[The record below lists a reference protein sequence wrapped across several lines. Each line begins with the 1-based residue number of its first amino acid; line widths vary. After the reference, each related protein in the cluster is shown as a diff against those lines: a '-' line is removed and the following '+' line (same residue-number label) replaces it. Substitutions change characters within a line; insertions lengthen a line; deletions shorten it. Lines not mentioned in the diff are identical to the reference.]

1 MDVFKI
7 PNFQS
12 GLNEYY
18 AEGLVKPYESIKA
31 YNCNTSEGSLA
42 TCNEPLHKFSMPH
55 QITSLMSYYGKNN
68 SCLLV
73 GSKNEIWSDEGD
85 KMFNT
90 GYLISN
96 NNLDFINFEYNGDRV
111 LIATSSSDFP
121 FLYNGGSIRRLLNRR
136 KKYNEEAELVGYID
150 ADGKEHKTEDTITTY
165 APKGDFIELHY
176 DRLWIAGDSEN
187 PDRVYFS
194 TANVNGADIEDF
206 TIPLAEEDEINMH
219 GGFLDVRS
227 YDGSKIIA
235 MKVIFNSV
243 VIFKNKSAYKI
254 YGSSPSNYQ
263 LVDLFSCNGAIA
275 DKSICVGNNGAY
287 FLNSDGIYYY
297 DGTNTTLVSQKIKNT
312 ISKMNKNYANKS
324 VAIYHDNK
332 YYIAIP
338 TGVSDVNDTLIVYD
352 TINSSF
358 MTYDIDNITS
368 FLEYDNEILYTTGN
382 DVKVLFKGENALP
395 LLWTTP
401 LIDFGAK
408 NCRKMSNYI
417 YLRLKGE
424 GQIKFTL
431 KTERKEKELILD
443 LPKEETLMRKKFKN
457 KGRMFQLK
465 IENVDNSTFTLV
477 APELHCELDED

>member
-7 PNFQS
+7 PSFQS
-12 GLNEYY
+12 GINEYY
-18 AEGLVKPYESIKA
+18 AEGLIKPYEAIKA
-31 YNCNTSEGSLA
+31 YNCITSNGSLK
-42 TCNEPLHKFSMPH
+42 TFSSPMTKH
-55 QITSLMSYYGKNN
+55 TLDSNIHSLMAFYDVSSSYMLCGKGNKLCKVDGTN
-68 SCLLV
+68 IYDIS
-73 GSKNEIWSDEGD
+73 GD
-85 KMFNT
+85 K
-90 GYLISN
+90 
-96 NNLDFINFEYNGDRV
+96 LDSLNFEYNGERILV
-111 LIATSSSDFP
+111 CTSKKDTP
-121 FLYNGGSIRRLLNRR
+121 FLHSSKTTRKLLNRR
-136 KKYNEEAELVGYID
+136 KKYNDEGELSGYVD
-150 ADGKEHKTEDTITTY
+150 ANGKEHKSEDTITTY
-165 APKGDFIELHY
+165 APKGDFVELHY
-176 DRLWIAGDSEN
+176 DRLWIAGDNEN

-297 DGTNTTLVSQKIKNT
+297 DGTNTTLVSQKIKNI
-312 ISKMNKNYANKS
+312 ISRMNKNYAKNS
-324 VAIYHDNK
+324 VAIYQDNK

-338 TGVSDVNDTLIVYD
+338 IDDSENNNLLIQFD
-352 TINSSF
+352 TINNSF
-358 MTYDIDNITS
+358 MTFDIGNINS
-368 FLEYDNEILYTTGN
+368 FLEYENKLLYSSGSTI
-382 DVKVLFKGENALP
+382 KSLFEGDIPLP
-395 LLWTTP
+395 LVWTTP
-401 LIDFGAK
+401 TIDFGAK
-408 NCRKMSNYI
+408 NARKMSNYLYI
-417 YLRLKGE
+417 RVKGE
-424 GQIKFTL
+424 GKIKFTL
-431 KTERKEKELILD
+431 TTERKSKELILD
-443 LPKEETLMRKKFKN
+443 LPEKETLLRKKLKN